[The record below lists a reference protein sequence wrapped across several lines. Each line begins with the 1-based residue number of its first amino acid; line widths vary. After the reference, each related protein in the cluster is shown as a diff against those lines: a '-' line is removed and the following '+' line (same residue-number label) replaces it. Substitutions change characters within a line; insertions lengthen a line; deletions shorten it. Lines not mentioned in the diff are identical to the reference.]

1 MTIAITTANGQL
13 GSAVV
18 SAVVARVGTSNV
30 VALARTPEKAQHLG
44 VEVRPG
50 DYDDREQLTSSL
62 QGIDTVLL
70 ISGISAPS
78 ERIEQHRNVI
88 EAAVASGVRKIVFTG
103 IQGAET
109 STAFSPIVQVS
120 IDTEELIKSSGLQWA
135 IGRNGIYIEP
145 DVEYAATYAQ
155 HGEIA
160 NSAADGR
167 CAYTTRP
174 ELAEAYAALVTTDTH
189 NGRTVNL
196 SGPTLSQSE
205 LAKYIGALVGVTLT
219 YRPMSDADYLVDR
232 TSELGDFFGPVIAG
246 IYQGIREG
254 ANDTTSDFAAV
265 VGRPHTS
272 WDEYFANVEIAP
284 PVD

>member
-50 DYDDREQLTSSL
+50 DYDDRVQLTTSL
-62 QGIDTVLL
+62 QGID
-70 ISGISAPS
+70 
-78 ERIEQHRNVI
+78 
-88 EAAVASGVRKIVFTG
+88 
-103 IQGAET
+103 
-109 STAFSPIVQVS
+109 
-120 IDTEELIKSSGLQWA
+120 
-135 IGRNGIYIEP
+135 
-145 DVEYAATYAQ
+145 
-155 HGEIA
+155 
-160 NSAADGR
+160 
-167 CAYTTRP
+167 
-174 ELAEAYAALVTTDTH
+174 
-189 NGRTVNL
+189 
-196 SGPTLSQSE
+196 GPTLSQSE

-272 WDEYFANVEIAP
+272 WDEYFASVEIAP